1 VGQGKGEGK
10 FGSLRSDNE
19 AQLDF
24 IVASTTTGPPLVLLD
39 FRRMVD
45 HLHLTPE
52 QARSMA
58 DGLIDAAR
66 DADGADQGRILR
78 VAKLNGK

>member
-1 VGQGKGEGK
+1 MGQGQGEGK
-10 FGSLRSDNE
+10 YGGMRSDNE

-24 IVASTTTGPPLVLLD
+24 IVASTSSGPPLVLLD
-39 FRRMVD
+39 FRRMLD

-52 QARSMA
+52 EARAMA
-58 DGLIDAAR
+58 EGLIDAAH
-66 DADGADQGRILR
+66 DADGADRSPIIR